1 MTAFEFATASRIIFG
16 RGTAQ
21 QGGAAAVAIGRRA
34 LLVCGRTPA
43 RAAGVHASLEAAGLA
58 VTAWPTAGEP
68 YIDDITRG
76 VAAARD
82 AACDVVVAV
91 GGGSALDTGK
101 AIAAIAAN
109 GGDVLDYLEVI
120 GAGRALARPALPVVA
135 VPTTAGTGSEVTRNA
150 VLASREHR
158 VKVSLRSPHMLPR
171 VAIVDPELTVTLPA
185 AATATTGLDALTQL
199 IEPFVSARANPMT
212 DALCAAGIARAAAA
226 LPRAWRDGTDI
237 DARTDMALA
246 SLWSGMALANAGLGA
261 VHGLAG
267 PLGGMFEAPHGALC
281 AALLPHVMAGNI
293 AALRRRSQAPA
304 LARFDEVARLL
315 TGRPG
320 AVADDG
326 VRLVTDL
333 CVEFSVPRLAHYGIT
348 AAHVADVVPHAQRA
362 SSMKGNPV
370 ELTAAELEELLSAA
384 L

>member
-21 QGGAAAVAIGRRA
+21 QGGTAAVALGRCA

-43 RAAGVHASLEAAGLA
+43 RAAGVHASLDAAGLA

-82 AACDVVVAV
+82 AACGVVVAV

-101 AIAAIAAN
+101 ASAAIAAN

-135 VPTTAGTGSEVTRNA
+135 VPTTAGTGREVTRNA
-150 VLASREHR
+150 ALASRGHR
-158 VKVSLRSPHMLPR
+158 VKVSRRSPHTLPR
-171 VAIVDPELTVTLPA
+171 PAPVDPELTVTLPA

-226 LPRAWRDGTDI
+226 LPRAWRDGTDTA
-237 DARTDMALA
+237 ARPATALA
-246 SLWSGMALANAGLGA
+246 HRWRG
-261 VHGLAG
+261 
-267 PLGGMFEAPHGALC
+267 
-281 AALLPHVMAGNI
+281 
-293 AALRRRSQAPA
+293 
-304 LARFDEVARLL
+304 
-315 TGRPG
+315 PG
-320 AVADDG
+320 A
-326 VRLVTDL
+326 
-333 CVEFSVPRLAHYGIT
+333 AH
-348 AAHVADVVPHAQRA
+348 A
-362 SSMKGNPV
+362 
-370 ELTAAELEELLSAA
+370 
-384 L
+384 